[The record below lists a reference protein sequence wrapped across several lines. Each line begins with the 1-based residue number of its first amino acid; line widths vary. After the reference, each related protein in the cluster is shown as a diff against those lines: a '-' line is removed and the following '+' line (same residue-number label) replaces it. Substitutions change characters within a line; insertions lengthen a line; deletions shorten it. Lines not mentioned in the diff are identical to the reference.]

1 MGRIQLLPAEIVT
14 KIAAGEVIERP
25 ASVVKELLE
34 NAVDAGASR
43 IDVELD
49 NGGMDRICVVD
60 NGCGILPDDLPLA
73 FATHAT
79 SKLQCIDDL
88 FAIQTLGFRGE
99 ALASIGSVAQ
109 VLVQS
114 RAAEAA
120 EGAAIRCDGGQ
131 LSELRPWYG
140 PQGTRIDVRHLFY
153 NVPVRRKFLKSTA
166 TELGHVCECVIRLA
180 LARPDI
186 HITLRHNGK
195 GVYDLPPTADI
206 RDRIALFFS
215 AEVRD
220 ALYDITGGDAVIR
233 LSGYIADPSCDR
245 GHPRMQY
252 FFVNR
257 RWFRDRTI
265 GHAVQEAYRGL
276 LMTGRYPVAF
286 LYLTMPP
293 QMVDVN
299 VHPTKAEVRFPD
311 SSLIYSLVRGTI
323 HNRLTRAN
331 LTPALRLE
339 TANAVR
345 GPATAA
351 PSAAAP
357 VAAATRLEPLLGPPL
372 RRDEPV
378 PQAVP
383 SSPYDPPQPLPPIAS
398 ASATPPAPVTAVTPA
413 AATPAAAT
421 PPPVTVTPAAAS
433 PTPEP
438 GPHSTVPAAN
448 DAPPQPVLQIQ
459 DTYIVLETDAG
470 MLVIDQHALHE
481 RILYEQ
487 LRQRLMQKN
496 LDVQRLLVPEPIDLP
511 PQQAALLLA
520 ATDTLASLGIEISE
534 FGGNTVLVHSYP
546 TLLSRRPVHEIVA
559 AIVDHLMQYDRL
571 PSRETL
577 LHDLLATI
585 ACKAAIKAGDRLSPE
600 EIHALLRLR
609 DLAEH
614 SQHCPHGRPTT
625 LLISREQ
632 LDRQF
637 RRT

>member
-43 IDVELD
+43 IDVELE
-49 NGGMDRICVVD
+49 GGGIDRICVVD
-60 NGCGILPDDLPLA
+60 NGCGMLPDDLPLA
-73 FATHAT
+73 FAAHAT
-79 SKLQCIDDL
+79 SKLQCLDDL

-109 VLVQS
+109 VLLQS
-114 RAAEAA
+114 RAAEAT
-120 EGAAIRCDGGQ
+120 EGASIRCDGGQ
-131 LSELRPWYG
+131 LSELRPWNG

-195 GVYDLPPTADI
+195 GVYDLPPTVDI
-206 RDRIALFFS
+206 RDRIALFFG

-220 ALYDITGGDAVIR
+220 ALYDISGGDTVIR
-233 LSGYIADPSCDR
+233 LSGYVADPSCDR

-265 GHAVQEAYRGL
+265 GHALQEAYRGL

-286 LYLTMPP
+286 LYLSMPP

-311 SSLIYSLVRGTI
+311 SSLIYSLVRGTV
-323 HNRLTRAN
+323 HNRLMRAN
-331 LTPALRLE
+331 LLPTMRLDS
-339 TANAVR
+339 ANVPH
-345 GPATAA
+345 G
-351 PSAAAP
+351 P
-357 VAAATRLEPLLGPPL
+357 VAAKPA
-372 RRDEPV
+372 
-378 PQAVP
+378 AVP
-383 SSPYDPPQPLPPIAS
+383 LTVATGLQSLDMPSPHRDDPPPRLAPLPQYDPPQTLPPVAS
-398 ASATPPAPVTAVTPA
+398 APPPSCGTAVTPNA
-413 AATPAAAT
+413 ATQPDATATLPATMPTPEPISHIATPAANS
-421 PPPVTVTPAAAS
+421 PPL
-433 PTPEP
+433 
-438 GPHSTVPAAN
+438 
-448 DAPPQPVLQIQ
+448 QPVLQIQ

-487 LRQRLMQKN
+487 LRQRVMHKN
-496 LDVQRLLVPEPIDLP
+496 LEVQRLLVPEPIDLP
-511 PQQAALLLA
+511 PEQAALLLA
-520 ATDTLASLGIEISE
+520 VTDALASLGIEVSE

-546 TLLSRRPVHEIVA
+546 TLLSARPVHEIVA
-559 AIVDHLMQYDRL
+559 GIVDHLMRYDRL